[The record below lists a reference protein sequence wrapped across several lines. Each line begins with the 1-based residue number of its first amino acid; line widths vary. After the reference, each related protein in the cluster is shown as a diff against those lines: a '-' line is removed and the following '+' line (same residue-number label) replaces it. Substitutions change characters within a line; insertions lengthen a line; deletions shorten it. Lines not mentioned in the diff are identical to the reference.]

1 MQIRKD
7 IFLYIIIIVNI
18 AFFTY
23 FKGYQNPPKQFWDE
37 NYHIASAQK
46 YIDGVFFL
54 EPHPPLGKLFIALG
68 EEIFKPNKNIDT
80 SYFTKTNYIKHF
92 PNGYSY
98 KGMRFFP
105 ALFGWFNAVL
115 FFIILYQLT
124 KKAFLSFLGTFF
136 YLFDN
141 ALIVHSRS
149 AMLESTQL
157 FFIFLSLIAFLY
169 GYKKEKRDFKDYLLF
184 TLPVAL
190 SVMVKLNS
198 LVIIILY
205 AWLFYKDIKTSFSLK
220 DIFLKLITV
229 FVSFFAVVYV
239 IMFIHFSLAHKIV
252 DHRTYGISSKS
263 IQLLKENKLDTIT
276 GIKEYIAYMKRYEK
290 TVPKYNPCK
299 KGGDNGSLA
308 MTWPIMD
315 KCINY
320 RWHKIGSK
328 VQYLYL
334 VGNPIIWLFGLLG
347 IISSLILVGG
357 RFLYGCEVKKE
368 KFGQIFIFTSLYV
381 SYMIAILKIDRVMY
395 LYHYFIPLLFSLILA
410 VLQIDY
416 IFDKELEQK
425 DKVFYLS
432 LILLGGV
439 IIFTFWFFS
448 PFTYYHYLDA
458 IEFNKRAW
466 FDFWHLKAIR

>member
-1 MQIRKD
+1 MNIRRD
-7 IFLYIIIIVNI
+7 IFLYIVIIFNI

-23 FKGYQNPPKQFWDE
+23 FRGYQNPPKQFWDE

-68 EEIFKPNKNIDT
+68 EEMLKPNKNIDT
-80 SYFTKTNYIKHF
+80 SYFTKTNYIKTF
-92 PNGYSY
+92 PKNYSF

-124 KKAFLSFLGTFF
+124 NRAFLSFLGTFF

-149 AMLESTQL
+149 AMLESTQF
-157 FFIFLSLIAFLY
+157 FFIFLSLITFLY
-169 GYKKEKRDFKDYLLF
+169 IYKKEKRDFKHYLLF
-184 TLPVAL
+184 TVPVAL

-205 AWLFYKDIKTSFSLK
+205 AWLFYKDMVTSFSFK
-220 DIFLKLITV
+220 DIFLKLITI
-229 FVSFFAVVYV
+229 FISFFVVVYI

-252 DHRTYGISSKS
+252 DHRTYGMSTKS
-263 IQLLKENKLDTIT
+263 VKLLKEGKLSTIA

-320 RWHKIGSK
+320 RWNKVGSK

-334 VGNPIIWLFGLLG
+334 VGNPMIWLFGLIG

-357 RFLYGCEVKKE
+357 KFLYNCEVKKE
-368 KFGQIFIFTSLYV
+368 KFGQIFIFTSLYL
-381 SYMIAILKIDRVMY
+381 SYMIAILKINRVMY

-416 IFDKELEQK
+416 IFDKELEQN
-425 DKVFYLS
+425 DKVLYIS

-448 PFTYYHYLDA
+448 PLTYYHFLNT

-466 FDFWHLKAIR
+466 FDFWHLKAV